1 MSSSIG
7 CQQLHCISPGG
18 EQQHPSD
25 TRWTPYHHISI
36 KNFPTWKFF
45 SCTLVKYLAAA
56 MTIWAK
62 IIESAVVYIHVF
74 ANATELDLL
83 HVPDIQNR
91 RSRRHAKKCSRWH
104 APTLLSELGKYIYVP
119 TAAIIWTW
127 CIGCILF
134 LNIMLMGPHC
144 WELVAYLVCLTWQ
157 YASILASGFWSAIS
171 YLASKLG
178 SLARKI
184 GATYQI
190 IHRMYIALVSKSDQ
204 YGQNFFSSLHTLEV
218 KYTSIS

>member
-1 MSSSIG
+1 
-7 CQQLHCISPGG
+7 
-18 EQQHPSD
+18 
-25 TRWTPYHHISI
+25 
-36 KNFPTWKFF
+36 
-45 SCTLVKYLAAA
+45 
-56 MTIWAK
+56 MTVWAK

-104 APTLLSELGKYIYVP
+104 VPTMLSELGKYIYVP

-157 YASILASGFWSAIS
+157 YASILASGLWSAIS

-190 IHRMYIALVSKSDQ
+190 IHRMYIALVPKSDQ
-204 YGQNFFSSLHTLEV
+204 YGQNFFLRLTHLGSKVYINFLIGFVHPIAEYGIDCGKIFWIWVL
-218 KYTSIS
+218 KISGGENFSGENFRKFSKISPTQVFT